1 MALEQRMAEINT
13 RKAEIRSLLETDNAA
28 DLDALETELRS
39 LDAEAQGI
47 ERRRS
52 VMEGI
57 AVGTVETRSMGAA
70 APAIPAGKTFDRETV
85 LGTPEYRSAWAK
97 TLMGLPLNDVEKRA
111 AGVALTTT
119 ATTYVAAT
127 ASPDVDGVN
136 NGGLFIPE
144 SVQTDLL
151 AAITQVSPLFADA
164 AKLNVPGVIK
174 FPYRSAI
181 TAASAA
187 TEGTANTDAQIQWA
201 ELTLGTAEITETIRV
216 TWKLEK
222 MAVADFIAYITRE
235 LIEAINDKVVS
246 ELIYGAGGT
255 AALTG
260 VTVGALDVTYAS
272 GANPIDAIE
281 DALALMS
288 PKLKIGAKIYV
299 SSSIVEQISFQKNAD
314 GGYIFSPVNGAGINS
329 LATYPV
335 AVDPYLT
342 SGDFVIG
349 NMGRY
354 YKFNTV
360 EGLSITKDV
369 SGKSRINDYTGYWL
383 VAGAPQPS
391 CFAFG
396 TIA

>member
-1 MALEQRMAEINT
+1 MALEQRMAEING
-13 RKAEIRSLLETDNAA
+13 RKAEIRGLLETDNSA

-39 LDAEAQGI
+39 LDAEAKEI
-47 ERRRS
+47 ERRRG
-52 VMEGI
+52 VLEGI
-57 AVGTVETRSMGAA
+57 AAGTIETRSMGASVPA
-70 APAIPAGKTFDRETV
+70 APAAKTFDRETV
-85 LGTPEYRSAWAK
+85 LGTPEYRNAWAK
-97 TLMGLPLNDVEKRA
+97 TLMGMPLNDVEKRA

-119 ATTYVAAT
+119 ATTYVGAT

-144 SVQTDLL
+144 SVQMDLL

-174 FPYRSAI
+174 FPYRASI

-187 TEGTANTDAQIQWA
+187 TEGTANTDAQIEWA
-201 ELTLGTAEITETIRV
+201 ELTLGTAEITETIRIS
-216 TWKLEK
+216 WKLEK
-222 MAVADFIAYITRE
+222 MAVADFISYITRE
-235 LIEAINDKVVS
+235 LIEAITDKVVS
-246 ELIYGAGGT
+246 EMIYGAGGT

-260 VTVGALDVTYAS
+260 VSVGALDVTYGS
-272 GANPIDAIE
+272 TDNPIDAIE

-288 PKLKIGAKIYV
+288 AKLKIGAKLYV
-299 SSSIVEQISFQKNAD
+299 STSIIEKIAFQRNAD
-314 GGYIFSPVNGAGINS
+314 GGYIFSPVNGAGVNS

-342 SGDFVIG
+342 AGDFIIG

-360 EGLSITKDV
+360 EGLSITKDI

-383 VAGAPQPS
+383 CAGAPQPS
-391 CFAFG
+391 CFAYG
-396 TIA
+396 KIV